1 MQVTAM
7 VTAMATAMATDLMN
21 REIVLPYETKS
32 VFFWKKAN

>member
-1 MQVTAM
+1 M
-7 VTAMATAMATDLMN
+7 VTAMATDTDMATDLRN

>member
-7 VTAMATAMATDLMN
+7 VTAMATAMATDLRN

-32 VFFWKKAN
+32 VFLWKKAN